1 MQLPPDSE
9 VVLQF
14 GCGDGSHAEE
24 LCQRYPQMK
33 FIGVENDVA
42 LRRQVQQKEFFVLEN
57 AATALAYLETS
68 GELVHSWIIER
79 LAWQDE
85 TLTQSCRRSLAK
97 HLHPGAAMVWE
108 VPNSQYWQHLL
119 ALVSGKTDGTVRHA
133 VLNLVSELQTAGV
146 SNIEV
151 SAGTKDENDTEFTRC
166 FSLLIPLIKAL
177 NISIE
182 EGESFFRSD
191 TLILRG
197 WYQMPASEP
206 VNITTVLGE
215 TKVCARVRVAEPH
228 AFLSAL
234 PNVSCKTF
242 TRTEEAILPTMGKKI
257 WIWQRRL
264 FPYDMM
270 IRLQGQLMERRFLTI
285 QEWDDDPLRWEEHFR
300 QSRFIEFYSA
310 HAIQASTQ
318 VLAEYLR
325 QFNPEVKV
333 FPNCIAKL
341 PPLRFP
347 TGPTVTIFFGALNR
361 ENDWKPIMPDLN
373 SVLKRQGQ
381 RVRMIVVHDREF
393 FDSVKSPN
401 KEFYP
406 FCDYSHYQNL
416 LLQSDISLLPLLPS
430 RFNRMK
436 SDLKFL
442 ECAAWGTVAL
452 ASPTVYA
459 DTMRSGETGLLYETE
474 QQFREEFEQLIEDVE
489 MRQRLARNAW
499 KWVEKNR
506 LLSLH
511 YRERLIWYDSLFARY
526 EELMEAIRKRVPELR
541 KGIR

>member
-1 MQLPPDSE
+1 MKIPPDSE
-9 VVLQF
+9 VVLF
-14 GCGDGSHAEE
+14 FAFGDGCHAEE
-24 LCQRYPQMK
+24 LRQRYHQMRI
-33 FIGVENDVA
+33 IGVENDVS
-42 LRRQVQQKEFFVLEN
+42 LRLQAQQKGFFVLEN
-57 AATALAYLETS
+57 ATAALAYLETS
-68 GELVHSWIIER
+68 GAPVHGWIIER

-85 TLTQSCRRSLAK
+85 TLTQNCRQRFMK
-97 HLHPGAAMVWE
+97 YLHPGATLVWE
-108 VPNSQYWQHLL
+108 VANSQYWQHFL
-119 ALVSGKTDGTVRHA
+119 ALIRGKTDGTVRHTLMDLA
-133 VLNLVSELQTAGV
+133 LELQAAGV
-146 SNIEV
+146 SGIEV
-151 SAGTKDENDTEFTRC
+151 SAGTQNENSAEITKF
-166 FSLLIPLIKAL
+166 FSLMNPVVKAL
-177 NISIE
+177 NISTE
-182 EGESFFRSD
+182 EWEPFSRSD

-197 WYQMPASEP
+197 WHLMPAIEP

-215 TKVCARVRVAEPH
+215 TKVCARVRVDEPH
-228 AFLSAL
+228 AFLNML
-234 PNVSCKTF
+234 PKISCKTF
-242 TRTEEAILPTMGKKI
+242 TRTEEASLPTAGKKI

-264 FPYDMM
+264 FSFDMM
-270 IRLQGQLMERRFLTI
+270 VRLQGQLMERRFLTI

-300 QSRFIEFYSA
+300 QSRYIEFHSA
-310 HAIQASTQ
+310 HAIQASTS

-333 FPNCIAKL
+333 FPNCIAQL

-373 SVLKRQGQ
+373 SVLKRQGR

-393 FDSVKSPN
+393 FDSVQSPN

-442 ECAAWGTVAL
+442 ECAAWGTAAL

-459 DTMRSGETGLLYETE
+459 DTVRHGETGLLYENKD
-474 QQFREEFEQLIEDVE
+474 EFEDYLTQLIDDAAL
-489 MRQRLARNAW
+489 RQRLASNAW
-499 KWVEKNR
+499 EWVKESR

-511 YRERLIWYDSLFARY
+511 YRERLRWYESLYDRY
-526 EELMEAIRKRVPELR
+526 DELTTAVSERVQELR
-541 KGIR
+541 KGSR